1 MSNMKSALVGY
12 PSGQD
17 GPIPPDG
24 IARSGLPAGFDP
36 AQGKEVCV
44 TDLNSSKFRTMS
56 AMESQ
61 KAAEDNNNKKKKTKQ
76 I

>member
-44 TDLNSSKFRTMS
+44 TDLNSSKF
-56 AMESQ
+56 
-61 KAAEDNNNKKKKTKQ
+61 
-76 I
+76 

>member
-17 GPIPPDG
+17 EPIPPDG

-44 TDLNSSKFRTMS
+44 TDLNSSKFW
-56 AMESQ
+56 
-61 KAAEDNNNKKKKTKQ
+61 DNVGHRVAKSGRR
-76 I
+76 

>member
-1 MSNMKSALVGY
+1 MSNMKSNMKSALVGY

-24 IARSGLPAGFDP
+24 IAPSGLPAGFDP

-44 TDLNSSKFRTMS
+44 TDLNSPAKLVRTR
-56 AMESQ
+56 
-61 KAAEDNNNKKKKTKQ
+61 
-76 I
+76 

>member
-17 GPIPPDG
+17 EPDG

-44 TDLNSSKFRTMS
+44 TDLNSSKFW
-56 AMESQ
+56 
-61 KAAEDNNNKKKKTKQ
+61 DNVGHGVAKSGRR
-76 I
+76 

>member
-17 GPIPPDG
+17 EPIPPDG

-44 TDLNSSKFRTMS
+44 TDLNSSKFWDHVGHRVAKS
-56 AMESQ
+56 GRR
-61 KAAEDNNNKKKKTKQ
+61 
-76 I
+76 